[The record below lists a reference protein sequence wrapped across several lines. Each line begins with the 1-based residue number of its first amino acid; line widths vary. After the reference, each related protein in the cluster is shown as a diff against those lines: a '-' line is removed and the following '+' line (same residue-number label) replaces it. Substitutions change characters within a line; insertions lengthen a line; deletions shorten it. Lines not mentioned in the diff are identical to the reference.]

1 MLREENSKTTKG
13 NKGEG
18 KIGWWLFVYQPYLS
32 VSHPSHYS
40 VFRSACWGP
49 FVDRKYMGRDIV
61 GLKYMAKAPNYISLR
76 PIISHQQKPHNHPFS
91 PCLFSPFIF
100 WQGWAR
106 WLNIQNIKGAAWRY
120 KGLYGARWL
129 IFWPAT
135 VVLIRSSFRCTT
147 HVPLRLSLYHSA
159 QKEKGGNQRHDSFR
173 QTMYR

>member
-1 MLREENSKTTKG
+1 
-13 NKGEG
+13 
-18 KIGWWLFVYQPYLS
+18 
-32 VSHPSHYS
+32 
-40 VFRSACWGP
+40 
-49 FVDRKYMGRDIV
+49 MGRDIV

-173 QTMYR
+173 QTMYRQLVCRCLVFGPGFLFTAGQFGHLFVILFSGQRSVGKGQERE